1 MGKSILRLYN
11 NEMKKLLAA
20 MFLAFLIF
28 GCGFSEDEVLEE
40 IRKAKENGN
49 DELNLNYSSISDLT
63 PLTGLK
69 DLKRLYL
76 FENKINDIGPLA

>member
-1 MGKSILRLYN
+1 
-11 NEMKKLLAA
+11 MKKLLVAV
-20 MFLAFLIF
+20 FVVFLIL

-69 DLKRLYL
+69 DLKRLSL